1 MKKARRKAILVLL
14 VFLALLAGGIYMA
27 AYGVGENDA
36 GKAANI
42 PLGLDLQ
49 GGLSVT
55 YQIVTPNA
63 SEEEINATVDKL
75 QRRVDSYSS
84 EGEVYPEGDDRI
96 TVEVPIKDAEKMDAY
111 AILEELGQPG
121 TLEFLDSTNFE
132 LWASGAEYE
141 YALNGADI
149 KNASAGVDD
158 SGVVKDYVVQLQFT
172 DEGTKKFAKATAE
185 NIGKPI
191 YIIYDGQVQSYPTV
205 QTEITDGNA
214 VINGMEDYERA
225 DQLASTIKI
234 GALPL
239 ELEQL
244 QYNIVGAKL
253 GTEAISTSIKAG
265 VIGLA
270 IVCLLMIIIYL
281 VPGFIAA
288 IALVAYVVLMLL
300 FLNIRSVVLT
310 LPGLAGIVL
319 SIGMAVDANV
329 IIFTRIKE
337 EIAAGKNVKT
347 AVSSGF
353 SKALSSIVD
362 GNITTLIAAFVLMA
376 LGTGSIKGFANTLVI
391 GIVLSMFTALVI
403 TKMLLNVAVNLGVT
417 NKKFYGQA
425 KEPKIRNYV
434 KNSKICFAISAALII
449 LGLVFLPINKSK
461 HGDILNFSLEFTGG
475 ASTTVEFT
483 EQYDLARVENE
494 IIPVIVEKTGLSA
507 GDIQIQ
513 TVEGTNQV
521 IFKTV
526 DLSVDDGKKDDNAS
540 ATDAAEQNV
549 NEGGL
554 EKVIRDNFEVSSVST
569 SNIGSTISGE
579 MRKDAIVAI
588 IVASVL
594 MLIYIAIRFSDV
606 KFGASAVLALI
617 HDVMV
622 VFMIYSV
629 ARLSVGNTFIACM
642 LTIVGYSINATIII
656 FDRIRENMKLMGKD
670 DLENV
675 VNTSISQTFTRTI
688 YTSLTTF
695 VMVLVLFVMG
705 VASLKE
711 FTLTLMAGIVCGA
724 YSSVCITGPL
734 WYVLKKKFTK
744 KA

>member
-1 MKKARRKAILVLL
+1 MKKARRKAILFIL

-27 AYGVGENDA
+27 AYGVGEKKA
-36 GKAANI
+36 GKAENI

-55 YQIVTPNA
+55 YQITTPNPA
-63 SEEEINATVDKL
+63 EEEINATVDKL

-84 EGEVYPEGDDRI
+84 EGEVYPEGNDRI

-111 AILEELGQPG
+111 AILKELGEPG
-121 TLEFLDSTNFE
+121 TLEFLDSENFQ
-132 LWASGAEYE
+132 LWASGQEYE
-141 YALNGADI
+141 YVINGADI

-158 SGVVKDYVVQLQFT
+158 TGTIKDYVVQLQFT
-172 DEGTKKFAKATAE
+172 DDGTKKFAKATAE

-205 QTEITDGNA
+205 KTEITDGNA
-214 VINGMEDYERA
+214 VINNMESYEAA

-265 VIGLA
+265 IIGLA

-300 FLNIRSVVLT
+300 FLEIRSVVLT

-353 SKALSSIVD
+353 SKALSSILD

-403 TKMLLNVAVNLGVT
+403 TKMLLNAAVNLGIT

-434 KNSKICFAISAALII
+434 KNSKICFGISILLIV
-449 LGLVFLPINKSK
+449 LGFVFLPINKSK
-461 HGDILNFSLEFTGG
+461 YGDILNFSLEFTGG

-483 EQYDLARVENE
+483 EPYDLARVESE
-494 IIPVIVEKTGLSA
+494 IIPVIVEKTELSA

-521 IFKTV
+521 IFKTI
-526 DLSVDDGKKDDNAS
+526 DLSVDDGKADGSAT
-540 ATDAAEQNV
+540 ATDAAEDNINQ
-549 NEGGL
+549 GGL
-554 EKVIRDNFEVSSVST
+554 EKVIRDNFEVVSVST

-588 IVASVL
+588 VVASIL

-606 KFGASAVLALI
+606 KFGASAVIALI

-675 VNTSISQTFTRTI
+675 VNTSIAQTFTRTI

-695 VMVLVLFVMG
+695 IMVLVLFIMG

-734 WYVLKKKFTK
+734 WYVLKTKLTK